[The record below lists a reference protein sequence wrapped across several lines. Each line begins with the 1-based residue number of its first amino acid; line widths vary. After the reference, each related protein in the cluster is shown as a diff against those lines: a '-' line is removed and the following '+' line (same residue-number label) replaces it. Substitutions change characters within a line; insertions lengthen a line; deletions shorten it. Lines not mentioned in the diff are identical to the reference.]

1 MPGLCVTSL
10 SGTILPKK
18 DLRSSWGL
26 QPPFSYSSQLELGY
40 ALFAMA
46 MFMLFGPIYK
56 TARRLEDGGLTAAAM
71 PRW

>member
-26 QPPFSYSSQLELGY
+26 QPPFSYSSQLELG
-40 ALFAMA
+40 
-46 MFMLFGPIYK
+46 
-56 TARRLEDGGLTAAAM
+56 
-71 PRW
+71 